1 LLKDALPSGE
11 NSLGI
16 CSYHFKKLPAPF
28 GAGGKPFTPTEHMSN
43 QVLLVDDDDVLRG
56 ELKDYLEGYDVIEA
70 SSGEGALNLL
80 RRVNDVGVVLLDIMM
95 PGINGLDVLTEIK
108 KTNPDV
114 SVVILTGNSSK
125 SVAIEALKSHADDF
139 IEKPIDVN
147 KIKEIID
154 QLLESKEEK
163 DMPVLGIKGKVQ
175 KVKRFVE
182 KNCYKKIRLNDV
194 AQAVALSPKYLSRV
208 FKQEMGMD
216 FSEYRLNIQMERAKE
231 FLLKFGYNV
240 NQVAEKLGYENSES
254 FSRQFKKIVR
264 STPTAYRKKSLKKR
278 SR

>member
-1 LLKDALPSGE
+1 MPS
-11 NSLGI
+11 
-16 CSYHFKKLPAPF
+16 
-28 GAGGKPFTPTEHMSN
+28 
-43 QVLLVDDDDVLRG
+43 QVLIVDDDDVIRSELR
-56 ELKDYLEGYDVIEA
+56 DYLEGYDVVEA

-80 RRVNDVGVVLLDIMM
+80 RRVNDVGVVILDIMM

-108 KTNPDV
+108 KSNPQHK
-114 SVVILTGNSSK
+114 VVILTGNSSK

-139 IEKPIDVN
+139 IEKPVDVN
-147 KIKEIID
+147 KIKDVVD
-154 QLLESKEEK
+154 QLLEDEQEERI
-163 DMPVLGIKGKVQ
+163 LGIKGKVQ

-182 KNCYKKIRLNDV
+182 KNCFKKIRLNDV

-216 FSEYRLNIQMERAKE
+216 FSEYRLNIQMDRAKE

-264 STPTAYRKKSLKKR
+264 FTPTAFRKKAQKKR

>member
-1 LLKDALPSGE
+1 MPS
-11 NSLGI
+11 
-16 CSYHFKKLPAPF
+16 
-28 GAGGKPFTPTEHMSN
+28 
-43 QVLLVDDDDVLRG
+43 QVLLVDDDDVLRS
-56 ELKDYLEGYDVIEA
+56 ELRDYLEGYDVVEA

-80 RRVNDVGVVLLDIMM
+80 RRVNDVGVVILDIMM

-108 KTNPDV
+108 KTSPQIK
-114 SVVILTGNSSK
+114 VVILTGNSSK

-139 IEKPIDVN
+139 IEKPVDVN
-147 KIKEIID
+147 KIKDVVE
-154 QLLESKEEK
+154 QLLENEQEEK
-163 DMPVLGIKGKVQ
+163 VLGIKGKVQ

-182 KNCYKKIRLNDV
+182 KNCFKKIRLNDV

-216 FSEYRLNIQMERAKE
+216 FSEYRLNIQMDRAKD

-254 FSRQFKKIVR
+254 FSRQFKKIVHY
-264 STPTAYRKKSLKKR
+264 TPTAYRKKAQKRR

>member
-1 LLKDALPSGE
+1 MP
-11 NSLGI
+11 
-16 CSYHFKKLPAPF
+16 
-28 GAGGKPFTPTEHMSN
+28 N
-43 QVLLVDDDDVLRG
+43 QILIVDDDDVLRS
-56 ELKDYLEGYDVIEA
+56 ELKEYLEGYDVIEA

-80 RRVNDVGVVLLDIMM
+80 RRVNDIGVILLDIMM

-108 KTNPDV
+108 KTNSKL

-139 IEKPIDVN
+139 IEKPVDID
-147 KIKEIID
+147 KIKDIVD
-154 QLLESKEEK
+154 QLLEGKEQE
-163 DMPVLGIKGKVQ
+163 DDIPILGIKGKVQ

-264 STPTAYRKKSLKKR
+264 YTPTAYRKKIQKRR

>member
-1 LLKDALPSGE
+1 MPS
-11 NSLGI
+11 
-16 CSYHFKKLPAPF
+16 
-28 GAGGKPFTPTEHMSN
+28 
-43 QVLLVDDDDVLRG
+43 QVLIVDDDDVLRS
-56 ELKDYLEGYDVIEA
+56 ELREYLEDYDVIEA

-108 KTNPDV
+108 KTNSKL

-139 IEKPIDVN
+139 IEKPVDIN
-147 KIKEIID
+147 KIKDIVD
-154 QLLESKEEK
+154 GLLESKEQEET
-163 DMPVLGIKGKVQ
+163 PVLGIKGKVQ

-264 STPTAYRKKSLKKR
+264 YTPTAYRKKVQKRR